1 MFETPERV
9 FVVMEKLHGD
19 MLEMIL
25 SSEKGRLPEHI
36 TKFLITQVRNQLET
50 EKNNIRYQM
59 LRLFNYSSLALLFG
73 LCFQSKRPPEKIARA
88 EYIFL
93 RVFMSFRAQYTK
105 LVAYK
110 LTHALKL
117 CLKF

>member
-50 EKNNIRYQM
+50 ETKIIFNNKCYH
-59 LRLFNYSSLALLFG
+59 
-73 LCFQSKRPPEKIARA
+73 C
-88 EYIFL
+88 
-93 RVFMSFRAQYTK
+93 
-105 LVAYK
+105 
-110 LTHALKL
+110 LTAA
-117 CLKF
+117 F